1 MGSKIKNLGG
11 HFGIALKAAR
21 QAKGV
26 SLRELCRRADLDPGN
41 YCKMEYGT
49 LPPPPTKNELNKI
62 CKAIGVS
69 ALEKDMLLLA
79 LRQEQAWR
87 INHRAR
93 VEIDRLNR
101 EFS

>member
-1 MGSKIKNLGG
+1 MTKPLHRGG
-11 HFGIALKAAR
+11 WFGGTLKATR
-21 QAKGV
+21 LAKGI

-49 LPPPPTKNELNKI
+49 YFPPSTKAELNNI
-62 CKAIGVS
+62 CKALGAS
-69 ALEKDMLLLA
+69 AGERAALLLA

-101 EFS
+101 EFL

>member
-1 MGSKIKNLGG
+1 MRKPTNFGG
-11 HFGIALKAAR
+11 WFGGVLKATR
-21 QAKGV
+21 TAKGI

-41 YCKMEYGT
+41 YCRMEYGT
-49 LPPPPTKNELNKI
+49 LPPPATMSELKNI
-62 CKAIGVS
+62 CRALGASSGEKA
-69 ALEKDMLLLA
+69 ALCLA
-79 LRQEQAWR
+79 LRQEQVWR